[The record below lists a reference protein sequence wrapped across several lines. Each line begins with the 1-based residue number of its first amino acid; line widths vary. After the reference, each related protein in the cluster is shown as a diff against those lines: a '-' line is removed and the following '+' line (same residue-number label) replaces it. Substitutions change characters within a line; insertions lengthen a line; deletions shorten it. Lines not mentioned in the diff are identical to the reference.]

1 MLNNLKRY
9 SMAVVFLLLVIF
21 LMLLGTLA
29 VKDFGDKMFEDAN
42 ITIKPIGEKISLPI

>member
-1 MLNNLKRY
+1 MLNSLKRY
-9 SMAVVFLLLVIF
+9 SMALIFLTVVVV

-42 ITIKPIGEKISLPI
+42 ITMHPEGEHLNL